1 MCTFTRVTK
10 NTLSQKQWT
19 TICKTGQNFVSP
31 ASFPSLFCG
40 RCRRMTTV
48 SYILRKFLPKNLIQI
63 SVSSL
68 NGDWTLLKMNE
79 IACDKKPTTNKNPVL
94 RKWKCKCKLIFK
106 SLLALA
112 FRPCY
117 FSLVFIN
124 FQKFQILFLCCSNF
138 NKNLE
143 VSTQSSSSKQ
153 IKISSKSFKKQQF
166 HHQKM
171 NA

>member
-1 MCTFTRVTK
+1 MCTFTKVTK

-19 TICKTGQNFVSP
+19 TICKIGQNFLSP
-31 ASFPSLFCG
+31 AQFPSLFCG
-40 RCRRMTTV
+40 RCKRMTTV
-48 SYILRKFLPKNLIQI
+48 SYILRKFLPKNLVQI
-63 SVSSL
+63 FVSSL
-68 NGDWTLLKMNE
+68 NGDWTLLKINE

-94 RKWKCKCKLIFK
+94 RKWKCKCKLILK
-106 SLLALA
+106 SLLTLAL
-112 FRPCY
+112 RPCY

-124 FQKFQILFLCCSNF
+124 FQNFQIFLCCSNF

-153 IKISSKSFKKQQF
+153 IKIFSKSFKKQQF